1 MIMKRLPIM
10 MLMMCVAT
18 LSQALENIKVGNTTR
33 TMISYAPK
41 GLPASPALMI
51 ACHGANQDA
60 PYLQSLAK
68 WESVADT
75 AKFVV
80 VYANGVNKYWDISG
94 TSDLQFMEVI
104 IDSMYSRY
112 HINKNRVYLTGF
124 SMGGMFT
131 YHAAN
136 RMADKIAAFA
146 PVSGYPMGGPNASA
160 SRPVPILHTHGTA
173 DDVCSYGPVQSHI
186 DAWVK
191 FNGCNPT
198 PEIIKPYPK
207 SKPNSPAEL
216 KRYRG
221 GKNGVEVALLT
232 LADKGH
238 WWSMD
243 TAQALTSEEIWN
255 FCKRYSL
262 GPDGPE
268 LTGITPENRSF
279 DMLADRDN
287 TFSATFSEPVSQ
299 KAISATL
306 TSEKGTAIALE
317 TQQSEDYSPTVT
329 FKIPSGSTVADGIY
343 TLSIMNATNKEGG
356 VAEPYTFTY
365 VYGVEEVG
373 ATLNVDT
380 IFCPDLGAERD
391 AIGEGIPAGWR
402 RVMTPSSGSAETLNG
417 AVANCA
423 GVRMKY
429 FQPGGDFDAGFYLSA
444 REYASCNLYYS
455 YAASKR
461 LPFKKG
467 KYRVSFNSTYW
478 SEGAKNANATF
489 NFYLKDYKEGKTAV
503 SATSLLSSNTMKE
516 STDQQITGSKYHE
529 IDFNITTTTFYV
541 LDFEMSEGWN
551 SVILG
556 NILVITQPS
565 IADIYK
571 GGFFRTMLAAKES
584 VKGYEQT
591 DEGMALLGVIASYDD
606 FASIEPSK
614 NEAATK
620 AVADALAKF
629 NAVKGELT
637 PPLSV
642 PGDVNGDGTV
652 DISDIVAI
660 INQIAGTASYENAD
674 VNSDKTVDISDIVA
688 VINIIAEGSTD

>member
-1 MIMKRLPIM
+1 MKRTILM
-10 MLMMCVAT
+10 MLMLCVA
-18 LSQALENIKVGNTTR
+18 LMSHALENIKVGSTTR

-41 GLPASPALMI
+41 GLPSSPALVI

-60 PYLQSLAK
+60 PYLQGLAK

-112 HINKNRVYLTGF
+112 HVNRNRVYLTGF

-131 YHAAN
+131 YYAAN
-136 RMADKIAAFA
+136 KMADKIAAFA

-160 SRPVPILHTHGTA
+160 CRPVPILHTHGTA
-173 DDVCSYGPVQSHI
+173 DDVCVYSSVQSHI

-191 FNGCNPT
+191 FNGCNTT

-243 TAQALTSEEIWN
+243 AAQALTSEEIWN

-268 LTGITPENRSF
+268 LVSITPENLSF
-279 DMLADRDN
+279 DMLPERDN
-287 TFSATFSEPVSQ
+287 SFSATFSEPVSLRE
-299 KAISATL
+299 ASATL
-306 TSEKGTAIALE
+306 TSEKGTVIALE
-317 TQQSEDYSPTVT
+317 KQASEDYATTIT
-329 FKIPSGSTVADGIY
+329 FNIPSGAAVADGIY
-343 TLSIMNATNKEGG
+343 KLTLSNATNKEGG
-356 VAEPYTFTY
+356 VAEPFSFTY

-373 ATLNVDT
+373 PTLNVDT
-380 IFCPDLGAERD
+380 IFCPDLGADRD

-402 RVMTPSSGSAETLNG
+402 RVMTPSSGNAETLNG
-417 AVANCA
+417 AVANCT

-444 REYASCNLYYS
+444 REYASANLYYS

-489 NFYLKDYKEGKTAV
+489 NFYLRDFKEGNAAV
-503 SATSLLSSNTMKE
+503 TATSLLSSNTMKE
-516 STDQQITGSKYHE
+516 STDQQITGSRHHE

-541 LDFEMSEGWN
+541 LNFEMTEGWN

-556 NILVITQPS
+556 NILVTTQPS
-565 IADIYK
+565 IADTYK
-571 GGFFRTMLAAKES
+571 GEFFRTMLAAKAS
-584 VKGYEQT
+584 VSGYEKT
-591 DEGMALLGVIASYDD
+591 EEGRVLMDVIAEYEN
-606 FASIEPSK
+606 FASISPSE
-614 NEAATK
+614 NTSATK
-620 AVADALAKF
+620 TVADALDKF
-629 NAVKGELT
+629 NSVKGGLT
-637 PPLSV
+637 PEVSMA
-642 PGDVNGDGTV
+642 GDVNLDGTV

-660 INQIAGTASYENAD
+660 INQIAGTDSYDHAD
-674 VNSDKTVDISDIVA
+674 VNGDKTVDISDIVA
-688 VINIIAEGSTD
+688 VINIIANKEN